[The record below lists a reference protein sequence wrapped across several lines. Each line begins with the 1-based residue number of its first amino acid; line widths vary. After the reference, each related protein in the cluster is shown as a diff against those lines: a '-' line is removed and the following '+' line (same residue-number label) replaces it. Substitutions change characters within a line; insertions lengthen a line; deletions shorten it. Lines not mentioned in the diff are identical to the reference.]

1 MVLPTQPLLGRTCTV
16 KSWKTRVKVLQCI
29 QITFFLISWKNW
41 NTDKSKTLGLPK
53 YRIGVSLKM
62 SASPFS
68 MSFSILS
75 CLPEDRVYKNRMF
88 TIY

>member
-1 MVLPTQPLLGRTCTV
+1 MVLPTQTFLIRIVRGESIIQIPFLL
-16 KSWKTRVKVLQCI
+16 KSWK
-29 QITFFLISWKNW
+29 KNW
-41 NTDKSKTLGLPK
+41 NNTDKSKTLGLPK

-75 CLPEDRVYKNRMF
+75 CLPEDRVDLNRMF

>member
-1 MVLPTQPLLGRTCTV
+1 MVLPTQT
-16 KSWKTRVKVLQCI
+16 
-29 QITFFLISWKNW
+29 FLIRIVRNESILFRFQAGKNW
-41 NTDKSKTLGLPK
+41 NNTDESKTLPK

-75 CLPEDRVYKNRMF
+75 CLPEDRVDLNRMF